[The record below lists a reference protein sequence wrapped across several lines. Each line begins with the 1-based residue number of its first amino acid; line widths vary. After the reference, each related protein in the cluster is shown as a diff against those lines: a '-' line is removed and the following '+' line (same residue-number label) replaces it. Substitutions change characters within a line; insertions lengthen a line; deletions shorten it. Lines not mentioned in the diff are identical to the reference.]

1 MDTLDFDRQTEDLIS
16 VDDKVVALVRW
27 VGRGKTTGAQG
38 EISIAMVWTIRDQAI
53 TRVEFF
59 LDRAQALEAVGLSEK
74 VDVVLRAAAELWHP
88 NAELRDITFD
98 EFRAEIEETVDCGT
112 HIVCATRW
120 VGRGSASGIAV
131 DVSQV
136 DVYEVR
142 DGKIVR
148 ATLAYPDK
156 ATAIEAAGL
165 SE

>member
-1 MDTLDFDRQTEDLIS
+1 LSQEN
-16 VDDKVVALVRW
+16 VDMTKSFIDAYNRR
-27 VGRGKTTGAQG
+27 GRA
-38 EISIAMVWTIRDQAI
+38 
-53 TRVEFF
+53 
-59 LDRAQALEAVGLSEK
+59 
-74 VDVVLRAAAELWHP
+74 DVVDTEQTVNGRDAVLALWSQWR
-88 NAELRDITFD
+88 ETFD

-120 VGRGSASGIAV
+120 VGRGSASGVAV

-142 DGKIVR
+142 DGTIVR

-156 ATAIEAAGL
+156 AAAREAVGR

>member
-1 MDTLDFDRQTEDLIS
+1 VSQENVDL
-16 VDDKVVALVRW
+16 
-27 VGRGKTTGAQG
+27 
-38 EISIAMVWTIRDQAI
+38 
-53 TRVEFF
+53 
-59 LDRAQALEAVGLSEK
+59 
-74 VDVVLRAAAELWHP
+74 VLRGNAAANGGDHAAAAELWHP
-88 NAELRDITFD
+88 NAELRDLAHAVDAEQTVHGRDAVLALWSQWRETFD
-98 EFRAEIEETVDCGT
+98 EFRAEIEETVDCGA

-120 VGRGSASGIAV
+120 VGRGSASGVAV

-156 ATAIEAAGL
+156 AAALEAVGL

>member
-1 MDTLDFDRQTEDLIS
+1 MSDN
-16 VDDKVVALVRW
+16 
-27 VGRGKTTGAQG
+27 
-38 EISIAMVWTIRDQAI
+38 
-53 TRVEFF
+53 
-59 LDRAQALEAVGLSEK
+59 
-74 VDVVLRAAAELWHP
+74 VDVVLSANAAANGGDYAGAAAAWHP
-88 NAELRDITFD
+88 DAELRDLAYAVDTEPTVKGRDTVLALWSQWRETFD

-112 HIVCATRW
+112 HVVCATRW
-120 VGRGSASGIAV
+120 VGRGSASGVAV

-156 ATAIEAAGL
+156 AAALEAVGKL

>member
-1 MDTLDFDRQTEDLIS
+1 MSQENVDL
-16 VDDKVVALVRW
+16 
-27 VGRGKTTGAQG
+27 
-38 EISIAMVWTIRDQAI
+38 
-53 TRVEFF
+53 
-59 LDRAQALEAVGLSEK
+59 
-74 VDVVLRAAAELWHP
+74 VLRANAAANVGDSAAAAAAWHP
-88 NAELRDITFD
+88 DVELRDLAHAVDTDQTVKGRDAVLALWSQWRETFD
-98 EFRAEIEETVDCGT
+98 EFHAEIEETVDCGT

-120 VGRGSASGIAV
+120 VGRGSASGVAV

-156 ATAIEAAGL
+156 AAALEAVGKL